1 MSIGMIL
8 LTVLA
13 LLILFGVGERVL
25 DRMHLTDRQAL
36 FMVAAVFV
44 GGWLPDIEIGRVSI
58 NIGGALIPLGLCV
71 YLLVRAGT
79 GKERVRALVA
89 AVLTGAAVYMLGR
102 LMPADPIQ
110 TVIDPNYV
118 YGLAAGV
125 IAYLLG
131 RSRRAAFFAGVVGVL
146 LADIAVAVLNWSR
159 GIDQTLHL
167 GSAGALDAVVIS
179 GLLAVLLAEFI
190 GEAIERMTA
199 GRAASPMEDGAI
211 ETGRRK
217 R

>member
-1 MSIGMIL
+1 MSIGMVL

-13 LLILFGVGERVL
+13 LLILFGIGQRVL
-25 DRMHLTDRQAL
+25 DRMYLTDRQAL
-36 FMVAAVFV
+36 LMVAAIFI
-44 GGWLPDIEIGRVSI
+44 GGWLPDIPLGRVTL
-58 NIGGALIPLGLCV
+58 NIGGALIPLAICI

-79 GKERVRALVA
+79 NKERVRALVA
-89 AVLTGAAVYMLGR
+89 AVLTGAAVYLLGR
-102 LMPADPIQ
+102 FMPADPIQ
-110 TVIDPNYV
+110 TFIDPNYV

-146 LADIAVAVLNWSR
+146 LADIAVGAVNWAN

-179 GLLAVLLAEFI
+179 GLLAVLLAEFV
-190 GEAIERMTA
+190 GELLERMTTGSA
-199 GRAASPMEDGAI
+199 KAPMEDGAVA
-211 ETGRRK
+211 TGRRK
-217 R
+217 K

>member
-44 GGWLPDIEIGRVSI
+44 GGWLPDIEIGRVSV
-58 NIGGALIPLGLCV
+58 NIGGALVPLGLCV

-89 AVLTGAAVYMLGR
+89 AVLTGAAVYLIGR

-110 TVIDPNYV
+110 TIVDPNYV

-146 LADIAVAVLNWSR
+146 LADIAVAALNWSR

-179 GLLAVLLAEFI
+179 GLLAVLLAEFV
-190 GEAIERMTA
+190 GEAIERMTT
-199 GRAASPMEDGAI
+199 GRASDPMEDGAI

>member
-36 FMVAAVFV
+36 FMVAAIFV
-44 GGWLPDIEIGRVSI
+44 GGWLPDIEIGRISV
-58 NIGGALIPLGLCV
+58 NIGGALVPLWLCV

-89 AVLTGAAVYMLGR
+89 AVLTGAAVYLIGR

-110 TVIDPNYV
+110 TIVDPNYV

-146 LADIAVAVLNWSR
+146 LADIAVAALNWSR

-190 GEAIERMTA
+190 GEAIERMTT
-199 GRAASPMEDGAI
+199 GRASDPMEDGAI

>member
-217 R
+217 S

>member
-44 GGWLPDIEIGRVSI
+44 GGWLPDIEIGRVSV
-58 NIGGALIPLGLCV
+58 NIGGALVPLGLCV

-89 AVLTGAAVYMLGR
+89 AVLTGAAVYLIGR

-110 TVIDPNYV
+110 TIVDPNYV

-146 LADIAVAVLNWSR
+146 LADIAVAALNWSR

-190 GEAIERMTA
+190 GEAIERMTT
-199 GRAASPMEDGAI
+199 GRASDPMEDGSI

>member
-190 GEAIERMTA
+190 GEAIERMTT
-199 GRAASPMEDGAI
+199 GRASDPMEDGAI

>member
-25 DRMHLTDRQAL
+25 DRIHLTDRQAL
-36 FMVAAVFV
+36 FMVAAIFV
-44 GGWLPDIEIGRVSI
+44 GGWLPDIEIGRVSV
-58 NIGGALIPLGLCV
+58 NIGGALVPLGLCV

-89 AVLTGAAVYMLGR
+89 AVLTGAAVYLIGR

-110 TVIDPNYV
+110 TIVDPNYV

-146 LADIAVAVLNWSR
+146 LADIAVAALNWSR

-190 GEAIERMTA
+190 GEAIERMTT
-199 GRAASPMEDGAI
+199 GRASDPMEDGAI

>member
-36 FMVAAVFV
+36 FMVAAIFV
-44 GGWLPDIEIGRVSI
+44 GGWLPDIEIGRVSV
-58 NIGGALIPLGLCV
+58 NIGGALVPLGLCV

-89 AVLTGAAVYMLGR
+89 AVLTGAAVYLIGR

-110 TVIDPNYV
+110 TIVDPNYV

-146 LADIAVAVLNWSR
+146 LADIAVAALNWSR

-167 GSAGALDAVVIS
+167 GGAGALDAVVIS

-190 GEAIERMTA
+190 GEAIERMTT
-199 GRAASPMEDGAI
+199 GRASDPMEDGAI

>member
-44 GGWLPDIEIGRVSI
+44 GGWLPDIEIGRVSV
-58 NIGGALIPLGLCV
+58 NIGGALVPLGLCV

-89 AVLTGAAVYMLGR
+89 AVLTGAAVYLIGR

-110 TVIDPNYV
+110 TIVDPNYV

-146 LADIAVAVLNWSR
+146 LADIAVAALNWSR

-190 GEAIERMTA
+190 GEAIERMTT
-199 GRAASPMEDGAI
+199 GRASDPMEDGAI

>member
-36 FMVAAVFV
+36 FMVAAIFV
-44 GGWLPDIEIGRVSI
+44 GGWLPDIEIGRVSV
-58 NIGGALIPLGLCV
+58 NIGGALVPLGLCV

-89 AVLTGAAVYMLGR
+89 AVLTGAAVYLIGR

-110 TVIDPNYV
+110 TIVDPNYV

-146 LADIAVAVLNWSR
+146 LADIAVAALNWSR

-190 GEAIERMTA
+190 GEAIERMTT
-199 GRAASPMEDGAI
+199 GRASDPMEDGAI

>member
-36 FMVAAVFV
+36 FMVAAIFV
-44 GGWLPDIEIGRVSI
+44 GGWLPDIEIGRISV
-58 NIGGALIPLGLCV
+58 NIGGALVPLGLCV

-89 AVLTGAAVYMLGR
+89 AVLTGAAVYLIGR

-110 TVIDPNYV
+110 TIVDPNYV

-146 LADIAVAVLNWSR
+146 LADIAVAALNWSR

-190 GEAIERMTA
+190 GEAIERMTT
-199 GRAASPMEDGAI
+199 GRASDPMEDGAI

>member
-1 MSIGMIL
+1 MSIGMVL

-13 LLILFGVGERVL
+13 LLILFGIGQRVL
-25 DRMHLTDRQAL
+25 DRMYLTDRQAL
-36 FMVAAVFV
+36 LMVAAIFI
-44 GGWLPDIEIGRVSI
+44 GGWLPDIPLGRVTL
-58 NIGGALIPLGLCV
+58 NIGGALIPLAICI

-79 GKERVRALVA
+79 SKERIRALVA
-89 AVLTGAAVYMLGR
+89 AVLTGAAVYLLGR
-102 LMPADPIQ
+102 FMPADPIQ
-110 TVIDPNYV
+110 TFIDPNYV

-146 LADIAVAVLNWSR
+146 LADIAVGAVNWAN

-179 GLLAVLLAEFI
+179 GLLAVLLAEFV
-190 GEAIERMTA
+190 GELLERMTTGSA
-199 GRAASPMEDGAI
+199 KAPMEDGAVA
-211 ETGRRK
+211 TGRRK
-217 R
+217 K

>member
-8 LTVLA
+8 LTVFA

-44 GGWLPDIEIGRVSI
+44 GGWLPDIEIGRVSV
-58 NIGGALIPLGLCV
+58 NIGGALVPLGLCV

-89 AVLTGAAVYMLGR
+89 AVLTGAAVYLIGR

-110 TVIDPNYV
+110 TIVDPNYV

-146 LADIAVAVLNWSR
+146 LADIAVAALNWSR

-190 GEAIERMTA
+190 GEAIERMTT
-199 GRAASPMEDGAI
+199 GRASDPMEDGAI

>member
-36 FMVAAVFV
+36 FMVAAIFV
-44 GGWLPDIEIGRVSI
+44 GGWLPDIEIGRVSV
-58 NIGGALIPLGLCV
+58 NIGGALVPLGLCV

-89 AVLTGAAVYMLGR
+89 AVLTGAAVYLIGR

-110 TVIDPNYV
+110 TIVDPNYV

-190 GEAIERMTA
+190 GEAIERMTT
-199 GRAASPMEDGAI
+199 GRASDPMEDGAI

>member
-36 FMVAAVFV
+36 FMVAAIFV
-44 GGWLPDIEIGRVSI
+44 GGWLPDIEIGRVSV
-58 NIGGALIPLGLCV
+58 NIGGALVPLGLCV

-89 AVLTGAAVYMLGR
+89 AVLTGAAVYLIGR

-110 TVIDPNYV
+110 TIVDPNYV

-131 RSRRAAFFAGVVGVL
+131 RSRRAAFFASVVGVL
-146 LADIAVAVLNWSR
+146 LADIAVAALNWSR

-190 GEAIERMTA
+190 GEAIERMTT
-199 GRAASPMEDGAI
+199 GRASDPMEDGAI

>member
-36 FMVAAVFV
+36 FMVAAIFV
-44 GGWLPDIEIGRVSI
+44 GGWLPDIEIGRVSV
-58 NIGGALIPLGLCV
+58 NIGRSLVPLGLCV

-89 AVLTGAAVYMLGR
+89 AVLTGAAVYLIGR

-110 TVIDPNYV
+110 TIVDPNYV

-146 LADIAVAVLNWSR
+146 LADIAVAALNWSR

-190 GEAIERMTA
+190 GEAIERMTT
-199 GRAASPMEDGAI
+199 GRASDPMEDGAI

>member
-36 FMVAAVFV
+36 FMVAAIFV
-44 GGWLPDIEIGRVSI
+44 GGWLPDIEIGWVSV
-58 NIGGALIPLGLCV
+58 NIGGALVPLGLCV

-89 AVLTGAAVYMLGR
+89 AVLTGAAVYLIGR

-110 TVIDPNYV
+110 TIVDPNYV

-146 LADIAVAVLNWSR
+146 LADIAVAALNWSR

-190 GEAIERMTA
+190 GEAIERMTT
-199 GRAASPMEDGAI
+199 GRASDPMEDGAI

>member
-1 MSIGMIL
+1 MSIGMVL

-13 LLILFGVGERVL
+13 LLILFGIGQRVL
-25 DRMHLTDRQAL
+25 DRMYLTDRQAL
-36 FMVAAVFV
+36 LMVAAIFI
-44 GGWLPDIEIGRVSI
+44 GGWLPDIPLGRVTL
-58 NIGGALIPLGLCV
+58 NIGGALIPLAICI

-79 GKERVRALVA
+79 NKERVRALVA
-89 AVLTGAAVYMLGR
+89 AVLTGAAVYLLGR
-102 LMPADPIQ
+102 FMPADPIQ
-110 TVIDPNYV
+110 TFIDPNYV

-146 LADIAVAVLNWSR
+146 LADIAVGAVNWAN

-179 GLLAVLLAEFI
+179 GLLAVLLAEFV
-190 GEAIERMTA
+190 GELLERMATGSA
-199 GRAASPMEDGAI
+199 KAPMEDGAVA
-211 ETGRRK
+211 TGRRK
-217 R
+217 K

>member
-36 FMVAAVFV
+36 FMVAAIFV
-44 GGWLPDIEIGRVSI
+44 GGWLPDIEIGRVSV
-58 NIGGALIPLGLCV
+58 NIGGALVPLGLCV

-89 AVLTGAAVYMLGR
+89 AVLTGAAVYLIGR

-110 TVIDPNYV
+110 TIVDPNYV

-131 RSRRAAFFAGVVGVL
+131 RSRRAAFFAGIVGVL
-146 LADIAVAVLNWSR
+146 LADIAVAALNWSR

-190 GEAIERMTA
+190 GEAIERMTT
-199 GRAASPMEDGAI
+199 GRASDPMEDGAI

>member
-44 GGWLPDIEIGRVSI
+44 GGWLPDIEIGRVSV

-89 AVLTGAAVYMLGR
+89 AVLTGAAVYLIGR

-110 TVIDPNYV
+110 TIVDPNYV

-146 LADIAVAVLNWSR
+146 LADIAVAALNWSR

-190 GEAIERMTA
+190 GEAIERMTT
-199 GRAASPMEDGAI
+199 GRASDPMEDGAI

>member
-1 MSIGMIL
+1 MI
-8 LTVLA
+8 
-13 LLILFGVGERVL
+13 I
-25 DRMHLTDRQAL
+25 
-36 FMVAAVFV
+36 VF
-44 GGWLPDIEIGRVSI
+44 
-58 NIGGALIPLGLCV
+58 
-71 YLLVRAGT
+71 Y
-79 GKERVRALVA
+79 
-89 AVLTGAAVYMLGR
+89 
-102 LMPADPIQ
+102 PIQ
-110 TVIDPNYV
+110 TIVDPNYV

-146 LADIAVAVLNWSR
+146 LADIAVAALNWSR

-190 GEAIERMTA
+190 GEAIERMTT
-199 GRAASPMEDGAI
+199 GRASDPMEDGAI

>member
-44 GGWLPDIEIGRVSI
+44 GGWLPDIEIGRVSV
-58 NIGGALIPLGLCV
+58 NIGGALVPLGLCV

-89 AVLTGAAVYMLGR
+89 AVLTGAAVYLIGR

-110 TVIDPNYV
+110 TIVDPNYV

-146 LADIAVAVLNWSR
+146 LADLAVAALNWSR

-190 GEAIERMTA
+190 GEAIERMTT
-199 GRAASPMEDGAI
+199 GRASDPMEDGAI

>member
-36 FMVAAVFV
+36 FMVAAIFV
-44 GGWLPDIEIGRVSI
+44 GGWLPDIEIGRVSV
-58 NIGGALIPLGLCV
+58 NIGGALVPLGLCV

-89 AVLTGAAVYMLGR
+89 AVLTGAAVYLIGR

-110 TVIDPNYV
+110 TIVDPNYV

-146 LADIAVAVLNWSR
+146 LADIAVAALNWSR

-167 GSAGALDAVVIS
+167 GSAGVLDAVVIS

-190 GEAIERMTA
+190 GEAIERMTT
-199 GRAASPMEDGAI
+199 GRASDPMEDGAI

>member
-44 GGWLPDIEIGRVSI
+44 GGWLPDIEIGRVSV
-58 NIGGALIPLGLCV
+58 NIGGALVPLGLCV

-89 AVLTGAAVYMLGR
+89 AVLTGAAVYLIGR